1 MSVADALTNYKQLN
15 IFGARIMDY
24 EQPFDDLPEWQ
35 FLAQYQMSY
44 GLELDLDLELEKAR
58 EDLKSFGM

>member
-1 MSVADALTNYKQLN
+1 VADALTNYKQLN